1 MTVSQDAVGKLLA
14 PRRIAV
20 VGATPREHA
29 VGNALMRHAAG
40 ARHQGSLVGI
50 NPRYQEVEGRPC
62 FASLAEVPDTPDC
75 AVMAVSDDR
84 LLAAMEEAAK
94 AGVGAAVILG
104 RLYEAEPSDPPLARR
119 VAALAR
125 EAGMAVCGAN
135 CMGLFNAVEDV
146 HLCMTVLPYREVP
159 GRVAFLSHSGS
170 TWSGVGGNR
179 RQLDLSIGVSMGN
192 ELATGVGD
200 YIRYLITRP
209 ETAVIGLVLETVR
222 DAEGFL
228 AAVDAAAE
236 ADIPVVALK
245 LGRSERGRRFA
256 LTHSGALA
264 GDARVYDAVFRR
276 HNVVAVTNLDE
287 LCNTLELFACGRR
300 PAPGGL
306 GVQTDS
312 GGERQLITDLADD
325 LAVPLAQLSPETR
338 AALTAVLDPGLEP
351 ENPVD
356 YWGERGFEVLPK
368 VTRILADAPEVGL
381 VALATNMVSGR
392 RILHDS
398 DAALEAAH
406 AATDKPCVLLANLSG
421 TPDPD
426 EATRLRRKGIPVLTG
441 TDDALKAIGHMLA
454 WQAGRERQGG
464 APGTLDATMLR
475 RWRMRLAGAPYLSGE
490 EALALVGEAGVAV
503 APFAVVR
510 DSRALATAAG
520 KLGYP
525 VALKTA
531 EPGID
536 HKTDVGGV
544 VLGLA
549 DEDELI
555 AAWRRMADALG
566 PRVMVQAMAEPGVE
580 VMVGMTRDATFGP
593 VMTVA
598 LGGILVELLDD
609 AVAFV
614 PPVGPEEAAALIG
627 RLRGA
632 GILDGVRGRPAADRT
647 ALAEAVSRLSV
658 MAATLGDLITGLDVN
673 PLLVHPTGVTAV
685 DALVI
690 AGQAQEHAEDP

>member
-1 MTVSQDAVGKLLA
+1 MTVSQDALAKLLA

-29 VGNALMRHAAG
+29 VGNALMRHAG
-40 ARHQGSLVGI
+40 GSRFVGSLCGI
-50 NPRYQEVEGRPC
+50 NPRYEEVEGQPC
-62 FASLAEVPDTPDC
+62 FASLGAVPQVPDC

-84 LLAAMEEAAK
+84 LLAAMEDAAA

-104 RLYEAEPSDPPLARR
+104 RLYEAEPSDPPLARK
-119 VAALAR
+119 VADLAR

-159 GRVAFLSHSGS
+159 GRIAFLSHSGS

-228 AAVDAAAE
+228 GAIHAAGE
-236 ADIPVVALK
+236 AGIPVVALK

-276 HNVVAVTNLDE
+276 HNVVPVKTLDE
-287 LCNTLELFACGRR
+287 MCDTLELLSCGRV
-300 PAPGGL
+300 PGSGGL
-306 GVQTDS
+306 GIQTDS

-325 LAVPLAQLSPETR
+325 LGVPLAQFSSATR
-338 AALTAVLDPGLEP
+338 EALTAVLDPGLEA

-356 YWGERGFEVLPK
+356 YWGENGFAVLPR
-368 VTRILADAPEVGL
+368 VTQILADAPEVGI

-392 RILHDS
+392 RILHES

-406 AATDKPCVLLANLSG
+406 AATDKPCLLLTNLSG
-421 TPDPD
+421 SIDPD
-426 EATRLRRKGIPVLTG
+426 EALRLRRSGIPVLTG
-441 TDDALKAIGHMLA
+441 TQTGLQAIGHMID
-454 WQAGRERQGG
+454 WQRGRSIE
-464 APGTLDATMLR
+464 PEVLEPLDAGQLR
-475 RWRMRLAGAPYLSGE
+475 RWRMRLAEGATLSGQ
-490 EALALVGEAGVAV
+490 EALALVAEAGVAV
-503 APFAVVR
+503 PADVI
-510 DSRALATAAG
+510 ATDARMAAAAARRC
-520 KLGYP
+520 GYP

-531 EPGID
+531 ESGID

-549 DEDELI
+549 DEDALV
-555 AAWRRMADALG
+555 AAYRTMAADLG
-566 PRVMVQAMAEPGVE
+566 PRVQVQAMAAPGIE

-593 VMTVA
+593 VMTLA
-598 LGGILVELLDD
+598 MGGILVELLDD

-614 PPVGPEEAAALIG
+614 PPVGPREATALIA

-632 GILDGVRGRPAADRT
+632 AMLDGVRGRPPADKA
-647 ALAEAVSRLSV
+647 ALALAISRLSV
-658 MAATLGDLITGLDVN
+658 MVAALDEAIAGLDVN
-673 PLLVHPTGVTAV
+673 PLLVHARGVTAV
-685 DALVI
+685 DALVVT
-690 AGQAQEHAEDP
+690 ADPVEQT

>member
-1 MTVSQDAVGKLLA
+1 MTVPQDALAKLLA

-29 VGNALMRHAAG
+29 VGNALIRHAG
-40 ARHQGSLVGI
+40 GSRFVGSVCGI
-50 NPRYQEVEGRPC
+50 NPRYEEVEGHPC
-62 FASLAEVPDTPDC
+62 FGSLGAAPETPDC

-84 LLAAMEEAAK
+84 LLAAMEDAAA

-104 RLYEAEPSDPPLARR
+104 RLYEAQPSNPPLARR
-119 VAALAR
+119 VADLAR

-146 HLCMTVLPYREVP
+146 HLCMTVLPNRDVP
-159 GRVAFLSHSGS
+159 GRIAFLSHSGS
-170 TWSGVGGNR
+170 TWSGMGGNR

-228 AAVDAAAE
+228 AAIDAAAA

-245 LGRSERGRRFA
+245 LGRSERGRQFA

-276 HNVVAVTNLDE
+276 HNVVAVKTLDE
-287 LCNTLELFACGRR
+287 MSDTLELLACGRR
-300 PAPGGL
+300 PGPGGL
-306 GVQTDS
+306 GIQTDS

-325 LAVPLAQLSPETR
+325 LGVSLAQLSESTR
-338 AALTAVLDPGLEP
+338 KALTAVLDPGLEA

-356 YWGERGFEVLPK
+356 YWGENGFVVMPK
-368 VTRILADAPEVGL
+368 VTRILADAPEVGI

-392 RILHDS
+392 RILYES

-421 TPDPD
+421 SIDFE
-426 EATRLRRKGIPVLTG
+426 EASRLRRSGIPVLSG
-441 TDDALKAIGHMLA
+441 TQSALQAIGHMMA
-454 WQAGRERQGG
+454 WQQGRAI
-464 APGTLDATMLR
+464 APEAVEPVDPALLR
-475 RWRMRLAGAPYLSGE
+475 RWRMRLAEGATLAGE
-490 EALALVGEAGVAV
+490 EALALVAEAGVAV
-503 APFAVVR
+503 PAYAIANDPRKV
-510 DSRALATAAG
+510 AAAARRC
-520 KLGYP
+520 GYP

-531 EPGID
+531 ESGID

-544 VLGLA
+544 VLGLE
-549 DEDELI
+549 DEDALV
-555 AAWRRMADALG
+555 AAYRTMAAALG
-566 PRVMVQAMAEPGVE
+566 PRVLVQAMAAPGIE
-580 VMVGMTRDATFGP
+580 VMVGMTQDASFGP
-593 VMTVA
+593 VMTLA
-598 LGGILVELLDD
+598 MGGILVELLDD

-614 PPVGPEEAAALIG
+614 PPVGPQEAARLIG

-632 GILDGVRGRPAADRT
+632 KMLDGVRGRPPADRD
-647 ALAEAVSRLSV
+647 ALAAAVSRLSV
-658 MAATLGDLITGLDVN
+658 MVAALGDVIAGLDVN
-673 PLLVHPTGVTAV
+673 PLLVHETGVTAV
-685 DALVI
+685 DALVVT
-690 AGQAQEHAEDP
+690 GEGVEQS

>member
-1 MTVSQDAVGKLLA
+1 MTVPQDALAKLLA

-29 VGNALMRHAAG
+29 VGNALMRHAGG
-40 ARHQGSLVGI
+40 ARFGGRVWGI
-50 NPRYQEVEGRPC
+50 NPRYEEVEGRPC
-62 FASLAEVPDTPDC
+62 FASLGAAPEAPDC

-84 LLAAMEEAAK
+84 LMAAMEDAAA

-104 RLYEAEPSDPPLARR
+104 RLYEAQPTNPPLARR
-119 VAALAR
+119 VADLAR

-170 TWSGVGGNR
+170 TWSGMGGNR

-200 YIRYLITRP
+200 YIRYLVTRP

-228 AAVDAAAE
+228 SAIDAAGE

-276 HNVVAVTNLDE
+276 HNVVPVRTLDE
-287 LCNTLELFACGRR
+287 MSDTLELLSCGRR
-300 PAPGGL
+300 PASGGL
-306 GVQTDS
+306 GIQTDS

-325 LAVPLAQLSPETR
+325 LGVPLAQLSQATR
-338 AALTAVLDPGLEP
+338 EALVAVLDPGLEP
-351 ENPVD
+351 ENPVA
-356 YWGERGFEVLPK
+356 YWGESGFAVLPK
-368 VTRILADAPEVGL
+368 VTRILADAPEVGM

-392 RILHDS
+392 RILHES

-421 TPDPD
+421 TIDPD
-426 EATRLRRKGIPVLTG
+426 EALRLRRAGIPVLSGTQTG
-441 TDDALKAIGHMLA
+441 LQAIGHLMD
-454 WQAGRERQGG
+454 WQRGRARASE
-464 APGTLDATMLR
+464 TLEPFDPVLLR
-475 RWRMRLAGAPYLSGE
+475 RWRMRLAEGATLAGE
-490 EALALVGEAGVAV
+490 EALALVAESGVAV
-503 APFAVVR
+503 PDYAIATDPRMAAAVAR
-510 DSRALATAAG
+510 RC
-520 KLGYP
+520 GYP
-525 VALKTA
+525 VVLKTA
-531 EPGID
+531 ERGID

-549 DEDELI
+549 DEDALV
-555 AAWRRMADALG
+555 AAYRTMARELG
-566 PRVMVQAMAEPGVE
+566 PRVLVQAMAGPGVE
-580 VMVGMTRDATFGP
+580 VMVGMARDASFGP
-593 VMTVA
+593 VMTLA
-598 LGGILVELLDD
+598 MGGILVELLDD

-614 PPVGPEEAAALIG
+614 PPVGPVEAAALIA

-632 GILDGVRGRPAADRT
+632 RMLDGVRGRPAADRE
-647 ALAEAVSRLSV
+647 ALAQAVSRLSV
-658 MAATLGDLITGLDVN
+658 MVAALGDAVAGLDVN
-673 PLLVHPTGVTAV
+673 PLLVHEKGVTAV
-685 DALVI
+685 DALVVT
-690 AGQAQEHAEDP
+690 GEPAEQT

>member
-1 MTVSQDAVGKLLA
+1 MTVSQEAVAKLLA
-14 PRRIAV
+14 PRRIAI

-29 VGNALMRHAAG
+29 VGNALMQHAGG
-40 ARHQGSLVGI
+40 ARFAGSVCGI
-50 NPRYQEVEGRPC
+50 NPRYEEVEGHPC
-62 FASLAEVPDTPDC
+62 FASLGAVPETPDC

-84 LLAAMEEAAK
+84 LLAAMEEAAA

-104 RLYEAEPSDPPLARR
+104 RLYEAQPSNPPLARK
-119 VAALAR
+119 VADLAR
-125 EAGMAVCGAN
+125 DAGMAVCGAN

-170 TWSGVGGNR
+170 TWSGLGGNR
-179 RQLDLSIGVSMGN
+179 RQLDISIGVSMGN

-200 YIRYLITRP
+200 YIRYLVTRP
-209 ETAVIGLVLETVR
+209 ETAVIGVVLETVR

-228 AAVDAAAE
+228 SAIDAAAE

-245 LGRSERGRRFA
+245 LGRSEQGRRFA

-276 HNVVAVTNLDE
+276 HNVVPVKTLDE
-287 LCNTLELFACGRR
+287 MCDTLELFSCGRR

-306 GVQTDS
+306 GIQTDS
-312 GGERQLITDLADD
+312 GGERQLITDLAEETG
-325 LAVPLAQLSPETR
+325 VPLARLSEATR
-338 AALTAVLDPGLEP
+338 KALTEVLDPGLEP

-356 YWGERGFEVLPK
+356 YWGESGFVVLPK
-368 VTRILADAPEVGL
+368 VTRILADAPEVGM
-381 VALATNMVSGR
+381 VALATNMISGR
-392 RILHDS
+392 RILYES

-421 TPDPD
+421 SIDPD
-426 EATRLRRKGIPVLTG
+426 EAARLRRNGIPVLTG
-441 TDDALKAIGHMLA
+441 TQTALQAIGHMMA
-454 WQAGRERQGG
+454 WQQGRAQAAEEL
-464 APGTLDATMLR
+464 PSLDAGKLR
-475 RWRMRLAGAPYLSGE
+475 RWRMRLAEGANLAGE
-490 EALALVGEAGVAV
+490 EALALIAEAGVAV
-503 APFAVVR
+503 PAYAI
-510 DSRALATAAG
+510 ATDPRMAAAAARRC
-520 KLGYP
+520 GYP

-531 EPGID
+531 ESGID

-549 DEDELI
+549 DEDALV
-555 AAWRRMADALG
+555 AAYRTMAANLG
-566 PRVMVQAMAEPGVE
+566 PRVLIQAMAEPGVE

-593 VMTVA
+593 VMTLA
-598 LGGILVELLDD
+598 MGGILVELLDD

-614 PPVGPEEAAALIG
+614 PPVGPQEAALLIA

-632 GILDGVRGRPAADRT
+632 KMLDGVRGRSPADRA
-647 ALAEAVSRLSV
+647 ALAQAVSGLSV
-658 MAATLGDLITGLDVN
+658 MVAALGDVIAGLDVN
-673 PLLVHPTGVTAV
+673 PLLVHGQGVTAV
-685 DALVI
+685 DALVVT
-690 AGQAQEHAEDP
+690 GEPVEQT

>member
-1 MTVSQDAVGKLLA
+1 MTVAQQTVAKLLA
-14 PRRIAV
+14 PRRIAI

-29 VGNALMRHAAG
+29 VGNALMRHAGGTRFAG
-40 ARHQGSLVGI
+40 SVCGI
-50 NPRYQEVEGRPC
+50 NPRYEEVEGRSC
-62 FASLAEVPDTPDC
+62 FASLAAVPETPDC

-84 LLAAMEEAAK
+84 LLAAMEDAAA

-104 RLYEAEPSDPPLARR
+104 RLYEAEPSNPPLARK
-119 VAALAR
+119 VADLAR

-170 TWSGVGGNR
+170 TWSGLGGNR
-179 RQLDLSIGVSMGN
+179 RQLDISIGVSMGN

-209 ETAVIGLVLETVR
+209 ETAVIGVVLETVR

-228 AAVDAAAE
+228 RAVDAAAE

-245 LGRSERGRRFA
+245 LGRSEQGRRFA
-256 LTHSGALA
+256 MTHSGALA

-276 HNVVAVTNLDE
+276 HNVVRVKTLDE
-287 LCNTLELFACGRR
+287 MCDTLELFACGRR
-300 PAPGGL
+300 PGPGAL
-306 GVQTDS
+306 GIQTDS
-312 GGERQLITDLADD
+312 GGERQLITDLAEETGVT
-325 LAVPLAQLSPETR
+325 LARLSQATRKALAD
-338 AALTAVLDPGLEP
+338 VLDPGLEP

-356 YWGERGFEVLPK
+356 YWGESGFAVLPK
-368 VTRILADAPEVGL
+368 VTRILADAPEVGM
-381 VALATNMVSGR
+381 VALATNMISGR
-392 RILHDS
+392 RILYES

-421 TPDPD
+421 SIDPD
-426 EATRLRRKGIPVLTG
+426 EAARLRRSGIPVLTG
-441 TDDALKAIGHMLA
+441 TQTALQAIGHMMA
-454 WQAGRERQGG
+454 WQGGRVARAE
-464 APGTLDATMLR
+464 APAVLDAGKLR
-475 RWRMRLAGAPYLSGE
+475 RWRMRLAEGAALAGE
-490 EALALVGEAGVAV
+490 EAMALIADSGVAV
-503 APFAVVR
+503 PAYGV
-510 DSRALATAAG
+510 ATDARMAAAMA
-520 KLGYP
+520 KRCGYP

-531 EPGID
+531 ESGID

-549 DEDELI
+549 DEDALV
-555 AAWRRMADALG
+555 AAYRTMAAALG
-566 PRVMVQAMAEPGVE
+566 PRVLIQAMAQPGVE

-593 VMTVA
+593 VMTLA
-598 LGGILVELLDD
+598 MGGILVELLDD

-614 PPVGPEEAAALIG
+614 PPVAPEEAATLIA

-632 GILDGVRGRPAADRT
+632 KMLDGVRGRPAADRA
-647 ALAEAVSRLSV
+647 ALAEAVSNLSAMV
-658 MAATLGDLITGLDVN
+658 AVLGDVIAGLDVN
-673 PLLVHPTGVTAV
+673 PLLVHAQGVTAV
-685 DALVI
+685 DALVVT
-690 AGQAQEHAEDP
+690 GEPVEQT